1 MGRFVR
7 IIDRIT
13 NVFATIAGIIMILG
27 VALILTEI
35 IARSF
40 FNRTTYITD
49 EYTAYFMAAMTFL
62 GLAYTLKEKGH
73 IRMTF
78 LHKLIKRG
86 KARFFLDLYSFIIG
100 LVVFAVITVV
110 TFNLFWDSVL
120 TSTRSMQISR
130 TYLAIPQSAMPLGSL
145 IIMLQFVAE
154 IARTILKFRTG
165 DIDEEDTEAQAL
177 GH

>member
-13 NVFATIAGIIMILG
+13 NFFAAIAGIIMILG

-49 EYTAYFMAAMTFL
+49 EYTAYFMAAM
-62 GLAYTLKEKGH
+62 
-73 IRMTF
+73 
-78 LHKLIKRG
+78 
-86 KARFFLDLYSFIIG
+86 
-100 LVVFAVITVV
+100 
-110 TFNLFWDSVL
+110 
-120 TSTRSMQISR
+120 
-130 TYLAIPQSAMPLGSL
+130 PLGSL

-165 DIDEEDTEAQAL
+165 DIDEEDTEAHAL